1 MLKKI
6 ALVVLGLLV
15 LVLLLAL
22 TKPDQFTVVRSTR
35 IAAPAERIF
44 PMLDDFH
51 NWGGW
56 SPWEKMDPTMTRTFS
71 GPASGVGAQYSWT
84 GNKQVGTGKMEILE
98 SVPSAKLVI
107 ALDFLAPFEAHNT
120 AEFLLAPAGDSTEVT
135 WTMRGPNLFLTKLIT
150 VFVSMDRMV
159 GPDFEAGLANLK
171 ANAER

>member
-6 ALVVLGLLV
+6 MLVVIGLLV

-22 TKPDQFTVVRSTR
+22 TKPDQFTVARSTR
-35 IAAPAERIF
+35 IAAPAERVF

-51 NWGGW
+51 NWGSW
-56 SPWEKMDPTMTRTFS
+56 SPWEKMDPNMTRTFG
-71 GPASGVGAQYSWT
+71 GPASGVGAQYGWT
-84 GNKQVGTGKMEILE
+84 GNKQVGTGKMTILE
-98 SVPSAKLVI
+98 SVPSSKLVI

-120 AEFLLAPAGDSTEVT
+120 AEFILAPVGDSTEVT
-135 WTMRGPNLFLTKLIT
+135 WTMRGPNLFITKLVT

-171 ANAER
+171 ANAEQ

>member
-15 LVLLLAL
+15 LVLLLAM

-51 NWGGW
+51 NWGSW

-71 GPASGVGAQYSWT
+71 GPASGVGAQYGWT